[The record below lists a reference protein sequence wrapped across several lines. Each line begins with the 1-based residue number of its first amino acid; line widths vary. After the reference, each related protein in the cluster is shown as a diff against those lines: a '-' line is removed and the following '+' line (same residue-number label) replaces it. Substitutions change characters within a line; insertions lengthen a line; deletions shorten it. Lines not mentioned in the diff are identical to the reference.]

1 MGDDLYTVVLRC
13 ALMLALVTGM
23 GFLARADQA
32 QYVKLRIGDQTLAW
46 ARPSSGNLKLKWT
59 FIRQAT
65 QTDGVVN
72 CGRMVS
78 SATPG
83 FDEARIRAEAEAA
96 FAYWQKAAA
105 VEFEYTAHASEANVL
120 MGLQETPRGIAYADV
135 VHRPVNAFEGEITR
149 GLICLNGTARWKSS
163 FDGDLKSYDLRFV
176 LAHEMGHVL
185 GLDHPSASG
194 QLMSWRYD
202 ERTRDLQRGDV
213 SGMTALYGPR
223 LHRDA
228 KASDLAEPHFR

>member
-1 MGDDLYTVVLRC
+1 
-13 ALMLALVTGM
+13 MLALVTGM
-23 GFLARADQA
+23 GSLSRADHA
-32 QYVKLRIGDQTLAW
+32 QYVQLRIGDQALAW
-46 ARPSSGNLKLKWT
+46 ARPSSGTLKLKWT
-59 FIRQAT
+59 FIREAT

-78 SATPG
+78 SGTPG
-83 FDEARIRAEAEAA
+83 FDETRIRAEAEAA

-105 VEFEYTAHASEANVL
+105 VEFEYTADASLANVL
-120 MGLQETPRGIAYADV
+120 IGLQETPRGIAYADV
-135 VHRPVNAFEGEITR
+135 VHRQVNAFEGEITR
-149 GLICLNGTARWKSS
+149 GLICLNGTARWKSG

-202 ERTRDLQRGDV
+202 ERTRELQRGDV
-213 SGMTALYGPR
+213 SGMAALYGAR

-228 KASDLAEPHFR
+228 RASELVEPRLR